1 MRKIDYSI
9 YYVTDDELLYK
20 GYDLYKSVE
29 HSIIGGATIIQL
41 REKNTSTRDFLQK
54 AIKIKQICDKY
65 EVPLIINDRIDI
77 ALAVD
82 SAGVHLGQDD
92 MPIQIARKI
101 LGKDKIIGISTG
113 NLRQA
118 QEAQKNGA
126 DYIGVGAMYST
137 STKKDADLTTIKE
150 LKQIRENVNIPIV
163 VIGGINENTIADFK
177 GIGIDGL
184 AIVSAISLKENHI
197 LSTKKL
203 KHLFYEND
211 KISSA
216 VFDIDGTMVETIDI
230 WDKVIYSLME
240 KYNFT
245 YSDEDM
251 KYIWNNGFDKTS
263 LYTIEKFKLGIKK
276 EQFFEDIKQLSI
288 KEYKNTDIKLKN
300 GIKKLLSRLKD
311 NNIKLSVCT
320 SLSKEQYE
328 TVLNKVGLIEYFDY
342 IISSQDEKIEKSDCL
357 LYEKIA
363 KKLNLDAKNT
373 IVFDDDKNAS
383 FGVKN
388 AGMRMCLISNKKYE
402 IDDFVKSFID
412 YTIENF
418 ENIDFV

>member
-1 MRKIDYSI
+1 M
-9 YYVTDDELLYK
+9 
-20 GYDLYKSVE
+20 YKSVE

-126 DYIGVGAMYST
+126 DYVGVGAMYST

-184 AIVSAISLKENHI
+184 AIVSAILLKENHI

-203 KHLFYEND
+203 KHLFYENN

-230 WDKVIYSLME
+230 WDKVIHSLMD

-251 KYIWNNGFDKTS
+251 KYIWNNGFDK
-263 LYTIEKFKLGIKK
+263 
-276 EQFFEDIKQLSI
+276 
-288 KEYKNTDIKLKN
+288 
-300 GIKKLLSRLKD
+300 R
-311 NNIKLSVCT
+311 
-320 SLSKEQYE
+320 
-328 TVLNKVGLIEYFDY
+328 
-342 IISSQDEKIEKSDCL
+342 
-357 LYEKIA
+357 
-363 KKLNLDAKNT
+363 
-373 IVFDDDKNAS
+373 IV
-383 FGVKN
+383 V
-388 AGMRMCLISNKKYE
+388 
-402 IDDFVKSFID
+402 
-412 YTIENF
+412 
-418 ENIDFV
+418 